1 MAARSRALMDVAG
14 WEAFVHGV
22 FAIAITLLVL
32 DIRVPPVEST
42 PDGAALVSALLAD
55 GPRYLAYVLSF
66 MYVGAY
72 WITTHRSLR
81 MLRGV
86 DHTFLVI
93 GLVFLMFIA
102 IIPFVA
108 ALLAEY
114 IGKDQQ
120 RSEVAVITFI
130 GWQLALSVL
139 ANLELQYADR
149 RNLMRPDVDR
159 RALVLFER
167 IALLAPVI
175 WLVAMAAAVLVGTPA
190 LILPLLLLVVF
201 LFEVPGTEQAEPD
214 GEAAA

>member
-55 GPRYLAYVLSF
+55 GPRYLAYVLGF

-72 WITTHRSLR
+72 WITTHRALR

-93 GLVFLMFIA
+93 GLVYLMFIA

-108 ALLAEY
+108 AVLAEY
-114 IGKDQQ
+114 IGKDHQ

-130 GWQLALSVL
+130 GWQLVLSVL
-139 ANLELQYADR
+139 ANVDLQYADR
-149 RNLMRPDVDR
+149 RGLMRHDVDR

-167 IALLAPVI
+167 MRFSP
-175 WLVAMAAAVLVGTPA
+175 P
-190 LILPLLLLVVF
+190 
-201 LFEVPGTEQAEPD
+201 
-214 GEAAA
+214 